1 MSKITFITRSIPYT
15 VLHLSLWDLQSCS
28 EITED
33 YTKVGVFSED
43 DMLED
48 YLSNMFDETKTELLG
63 SHVTIER
70 RKQRMPV
77 EQFAREAIW

>member
-1 MSKITFITRSIPYT
+1 MRKNQFITRSIPYT
-15 VLHLSLWDLQSCS
+15 ILHLTLWDCESRS
-28 EITED
+28 EIIED

-48 YLSNMFDETKTELLG
+48 YLSNMFDERKTELLN
-63 SHVTIER
+63 SSVSLER

>member
-1 MSKITFITRSIPYT
+1 MKNIKFITRSIPYT
-15 VLHLSLWDLQSCS
+15 VLHLTLRDLESRS
-28 EITED
+28 ETTSD

-48 YLSNMFDETKTELLG
+48 FITNFFDETRWELLYTTV
-63 SHVTIER
+63 SVER